1 VAARTGS
8 TFWPRDWLHASSRGQ
23 ARHRDSRAHLMVAR
37 RNDWLDL
44 CRALAILMVLLSHGR
59 VFLRPTMPWAEYFR
73 FGGFFGVELFFVL
86 SGFLIGGILI
96 RLSRKRGTHWL
107 RGFYAR
113 RWFRTLP
120 NYYLFVL
127 INILLVWGGIRTGE
141 LDAIWKY
148 LLFVQNLF
156 GPHPLF
162 FPEAWSLALEE
173 VFYLLFP
180 ASFLLLGRLTGLPAA
195 RSILVVAL
203 AVIALSLLARLLV
216 ASSVANWDEEIRKV
230 VFLRFDSLMFGVL
243 LAWVYDR
250 RPRWLKTPGLAA
262 GMVLIFV
269 SSVMYFAL
277 TPDAALNQS
286 VFAKTLYLSLAP
298 IGCAGLLL
306 VGIERTLPG
315 WLSAAGRFVARISY
329 SAYLVNIPVALT
341 LVHLFG
347 CCDNSV
353 FQTFG
358 MWLAFMVLTLA
369 ISHVVYE
376 AYEKRFNAL
385 RDRLFPATAAA
396 VRGTP
401 GHA

>member
-1 VAARTGS
+1 
-8 TFWPRDWLHASSRGQ
+8 
-23 ARHRDSRAHLMVAR
+23 MVAR

-44 CRALAILMVLLSHGR
+44 CRALAILMVMLSHGR

-73 FGGFFGVELFFVL
+73 FGGFIGVELFFVL

-96 RLSRKRGTHWL
+96 RLSRKRGIHWL

-127 INILLVWGGIRTGE
+127 INIVLVWWGIRPGE
-141 LDAIWKY
+141 LNVAWKY

-180 ASFLLLGRLTGLPAA
+180 ALFLLLGRLSGISAE

-216 ASSVANWDEEIRKV
+216 MASVANWDEEIRKV

-250 RPRWLKTPGLAA
+250 RPRWLEIPGLVA
-262 GMVLIFV
+262 GLVMIFV
-269 SSVMYFAL
+269 ASAIYFAV
-277 TPDAALNQS
+277 TPDAVLNQS
-286 VFAKTLYLSLAP
+286 AFAKTLYLSLTP
-298 IGCAGLLL
+298 IGCLGLLL
-306 VGIERTLPG
+306 VGIERALPG
-315 WLSAAGRFVARISY
+315 WLSAASRFVARVSY

-358 MWLAFMVLTLA
+358 MWLAYMVLTLV

-376 AYEKRFNAL
+376 AYERRFNAL
-385 RDRLFPATAAA
+385 RDRLFPATAPA

-401 GHA
+401 DHA

>member
-1 VAARTGS
+1 MT
-8 TFWPRDWLHASSRGQ
+8 
-23 ARHRDSRAHLMVAR
+23 AR

-59 VFLRPTMPWAEYFR
+59 VFLRPAMPWAEYFR
-73 FGGFFGVELFFVL
+73 FGGFLGVELFFVL

-96 RLSRKRGTHWL
+96 RLSRKGGTHWL
-107 RGFYAR
+107 KGFYAR

-127 INILLVWGGIRTGE
+127 INVMLVWWGVRPGD
-141 LDAIWKY
+141 LDVVWKY

-180 ASFLLLGRLTGLPAA
+180 AMFLLLGRLSGLSAS

-203 AVIALSLLARLLV
+203 AVIVVSLLARLLV
-216 ASSVANWDEEIRKV
+216 SASVVAWDEQIRKV
-230 VFLRFDSLMFGVL
+230 VFLRFDTLMFGVL

-250 RPRWLKTPGLAA
+250 HPRWLKMPGLAA
-262 GMVLIFV
+262 GLMLIFV
-269 SSVMYFAL
+269 ASAIYFAL
-277 TPDAALNQS
+277 TPDAVLNES

-298 IGCAGLLL
+298 MGCAGLLL
-306 VGIERTLPG
+306 VGIERSLPG
-315 WLSAAGRFVARISY
+315 WLSASGIFVARISY

-347 CCDNSV
+347 CCDNSP
-353 FQTFG
+353 FQTLG
-358 MWLAFMVLTLA
+358 MWLAFMVLTLV

-376 AYEKRFNAL
+376 GYEKRFNAL
-385 RDRLFPATAAA
+385 RDRLFPATAPA
-396 VRGTP
+396 VRGTAS
-401 GHA
+401 HA